1 MVELQLKKLKIDKTG
16 KDDGPIEESD
26 GFIISDRNELMKK
39 LLKKLYL
46 LYWNDFISVEAFSS
60 HIQAK
65 YNIIAD
71 EEKAL
76 RIINIGR
83 KLYQRDYYL

>member
-1 MVELQLKKLKIDKTG
+1 
-16 KDDGPIEESD
+16 
-26 GFIISDRNELMKK
+26 MKK
-39 LLKKLYL
+39 LLKKLYYI
-46 LYWNDFISVEAFSS
+46 YWTDFISVDAFAS

-71 EEKAL
+71 KEKAE

>member
-1 MVELQLKKLKIDKTG
+1 
-16 KDDGPIEESD
+16 
-26 GFIISDRNELMKK
+26 MKK

-46 LYWNDFISVEAFSS
+46 LYWIDFISVEGFASYVEAMHNNNCNS
-60 HIQAK
+60 I
-65 YNIIAD
+65 NDCIEVD
-71 EEKAL
+71 EKKAL